1 MEWIV
6 MKKIEMKKNWIKYI
20 GKNLLLEKSSINQKI
35 QVYFFFVGPIWRVMC
50 LIYYIFMELCAYIY
64 ICRDKA
70 QNYILGLGPWAL
82 AENVGWSEDE

>member
-6 MKKIEMKKNWIKYI
+6 MKKKIEMKKIWIKYL

-35 QVYFFFVGPIWRVMC
+35 YVYFFVIGPIWRVMC

-64 ICRDKA
+64 ICRDKSPKL
-70 QNYILGLGPWAL
+70 YIGPLALGL
-82 AENVGWSEDE
+82 D